1 MAEQRIYWQ
10 LKHSILGFPKP
21 TDFQLVKEDLPEL
34 KDGQVTI
41 EALYLSPDPYQKLF
55 SAALQPPCVMMGTLV
70 AKIIRSKNAKFAV
83 NTIVVSNHGWIM
95 RDNVDPEQVVTH
107 SVANFEVIPPE
118 AKHPSHYLGLYGL
131 TGLTAY
137 FALIKVCQPAK
148 GEIVFVNSAAGAVGH
163 LVAQIAKIL
172 GCKVIGVAGTDE
184 KVQWLKN
191 DLGVDWAY
199 NYKKVHLKEALERD
213 VPEGIDCFF
222 DNVGGGGS
230 VSVLSHMKL
239 NGRVAV
245 VGTIDSYN
253 QSADDKGNLIA
264 DPFPMILGKK
274 LRIAGFHFFDYLD
287 QMDEGRSALSQWL
300 TNGQLKVVK
309 ETILNGFEKM
319 PEALIGLF
327 SQASTAGNFGK
338 VIVKAY
344 PD

>member
-1 MAEQRIYWQ
+1 MALEKIYWQ
-10 LKHSILGFPKP
+10 LKNSIQGFPKP
-21 TDFQLVKEDLPEL
+21 TDFQLVKEDLAEL

-55 SAALQPPCVMMGTLV
+55 SGALQPPCVMMGTLV
-70 AKIIRSKNAKFAV
+70 AKIIRSKNPKFPLDA
-83 NTIVVSNHGWIM
+83 IVVSNHGWIF

-107 SVANFEVIPPE
+107 SVANFEIIPRDE
-118 AKHPSHYLGLYGL
+118 HHPSHYLGLYGL

-137 FALIKVCQPAK
+137 FALIKVCSPKK
-148 GEIVFVNSAAGAVGH
+148 GELVFVNSAAGAVGH
-163 LVAQIAKIL
+163 LVVQMAQIL
-172 GCKVIGVAGTDE
+172 GCKVIAVAGTDE

-199 NYKKVHLKEALERD
+199 NYKKVSLKQVLERD

-222 DNVGGGGS
+222 DNVGGTGS
-230 VSVLSHMKL
+230 VDVLSHMKL

-253 QSADDKGNLIA
+253 QSPEAGNLIP
-264 DPFPMILGKK
+264 DPFSLILGKK

-287 QMDEGRSALSQWL
+287 QMDEGRSVLLQWVK
-300 TNGQLKVVK
+300 NDQLKVVK

-327 SQASTAGNFGK
+327 ASTAGNFGK